1 MLERKPLMV
10 EESTF
15 TYAVPSEAALLQA
28 VGDLAAALEPGD
40 FVTLTG
46 DLGSGKT
53 TFARALIRQLADDQQ
68 LEVPSPT
75 FTLVQTY
82 TMPRFTVVH
91 TDFYRV
97 TDASELTELGIDDLP
112 VDAVAL
118 IEWPERAPQVLPEHR
133 WDVSFALIPEKGP
146 EFREVRISGLGKNA
160 PRALRLAAR
169 RRFLDESGYARGI
182 AERLAGDAST
192 RFYQRVRVGERSL
205 ILMDAPRRPDGP
217 PVRNGKPYSA
227 VAHLA
232 EDVKP
237 FVAIARALRGLG
249 FSAPQIL
256 AADLAEGLV
265 VLEDLGSEL
274 VVAGNPPAPVP
285 ARYEAA
291 VHILAT
297 LHKLRLPTKLPVA
310 PHVDYELPTYDT
322 DAFQIECELLL
333 DWYLPRY
340 GTAPSDEVRKDFI
353 GLWREALWPVLAQPK
368 TWVLRD
374 YHSPNLIWLPERRG
388 IACLGLI
395 DFQDALLGPAAY
407 DLASLLQDARVDVPE
422 PLELDLIG
430 RYVRARTV
438 SDQGFDVPQFAQ
450 VYSTLAAQRASKIL
464 GIFTRLDQRDGKPQY
479 LRHLPRVF
487 RYLQRSLRH
496 PALSRLS
503 GWYEQHVRA
512 PST

>member
-1 MLERKPLMV
+1 MLERKPLTLDD
-10 EESTF
+10 STF
-15 TYAVPSEAALLQA
+15 TYAVTSEEALLQV
-28 VGDLAAALEPGD
+28 VGDVAAALQPGD

-53 TFARALIRQLADDQQ
+53 TFARALIRQLAGDEQF
-68 LEVPSPT
+68 EVPSPT

-82 TMPRFTVVH
+82 TLQRFTITH
-91 TDFYRV
+91 ADFYRV
-97 TDASELTELGIDDLP
+97 TDASELTELGFDDLSADS
-112 VDAVAL
+112 VTL
-118 IEWPERAPQVLPEHR
+118 LEWPERAPQILPEDR
-133 WDVSFALIPEKGP
+133 WEISFALIPEQGP
-146 EFREVRISGLGKNA
+146 EFREVRISGLGKHEA
-160 PRALRLAAR
+160 RAKRLAAR
-169 RRFLDESGYARGI
+169 RRFLDESGYIRGV
-182 AERLAGDAST
+182 AEHLAGDAST
-192 RFYQRVRVGERSL
+192 RFYERVRVGERSL
-205 ILMDAPRRPDGP
+205 LLMDAPRRPDGP

-227 VAHLA
+227 IAHLA

-237 FVAIARALRGLG
+237 FVAIAQGLRGLG
-249 FSAPQIL
+249 FSTPRIL
-256 AADLAEGLV
+256 AADLADGLV

-297 LHKLRLPTKLPVA
+297 LHKLRLPAKLPVA
-310 PHVDYELPTYDT
+310 PQVDYELPTYDT
-322 DAFQIECELLL
+322 DAFLIECELLL

-340 GTAPSDEVRKDFI
+340 GAAPSDDTRNEFI

-422 PLELDLIG
+422 SLELDLIG
-430 RYVRARTV
+430 RYARARTV
-438 SDQGFDVPQFAQ
+438 SDQSFDVPQFAQ

-464 GIFTRLDQRDGKPQY
+464 GIFTRLDRRDGKPQY

-512 PST
+512 P

>member
-1 MLERKPLMV
+1 MLERRPPTV
-10 EESTF
+10 EDATF
-15 TYAVPSEAALLQA
+15 TYVVPGEEALLQS
-28 VGDLAAALEPGD
+28 VGDFAAALEPGD
-40 FVTLTG
+40 FVTLSG

-53 TFARALIRQLADDQQ
+53 TFARALIRQLAGDEE

-75 FTLVQTY
+75 FTLLQPYAV
-82 TMPRFTVVH
+82 PRFTIMH
-91 TDFYRV
+91 ADFYRV
-97 TDASELTELGIDDLP
+97 TDASELTELGIEDLP
-112 VDAVAL
+112 ADAVVL
-118 IEWPERAPQVLPEHR
+118 IEWPERAPQALPADR
-133 WDVSFALIPEKGP
+133 WDVSFALSPEKGP
-146 EFREVRISGLGKNA
+146 EFREVRINGLGKQA
-160 PRALRLAAR
+160 GRARRLAAR
-169 RRFLDESGYARGI
+169 RRFLNESGYSRAV

-192 RFYQRVRVGERSL
+192 RFYERARLGERSF

-227 VAHLA
+227 IAHLA

-237 FVAIARALRGLG
+237 FVAIAQALRGLG
-249 FSAPQIL
+249 FSAPRIL

-274 VVAGNPPAPVP
+274 VVAGDPPAPVA

-297 LHKLRLPTKLPVA
+297 LHKLRLPAKLPVA
-310 PHVDYELPTYDT
+310 PHVEYELPTYDM
-322 DAFQIECELLL
+322 DAFLIEAELLL

-340 GTAPSDEVRKDFI
+340 GTAPSDEARVDFI
-353 GLWREALWPVLAQPK
+353 GHWRDVLWPVLAQPK

-438 SDQGFDVPQFAQ
+438 SDQSFDVPQFAQ
-450 VYSTLAAQRASKIL
+450 VYSTVAAQRASKVL

-487 RYLQRSLRH
+487 RYLQRALRH
-496 PALSRLS
+496 PALVRLA

-512 PST
+512 P